1 MDLVA
6 VSGSFTLV
14 LPIIAIVVIILICI
28 YYTRKIHKLQAEN
41 AQLKLKLASREAS
54 TRLIARFHLQFFHCK
69 SFFHFSFENFC

>member
-41 AQLKLKLASREAS
+41 AQLKLKLASREPS
-54 TRLIARFHLQFFHCK
+54 PD
-69 SFFHFSFENFC
+69 